1 MAFSVPKLFIFAAV
15 LACAFVANAGPL
27 SRRQVGNAQC
37 NIDRLKFVVN
47 LQETS
52 DQINKLA
59 TELANTNFS
68 STVDSAQSGIDGAFQ
83 ATDGI
88 ADAIFSNQTAPPE
101 LRNQVGGNLTIVLKA
116 LLSIN
121 TTDPTASATLENAKS
136 FFQTAAEASNDVVE
150 DCH

>member
-15 LACAFVANAGPL
+15 LACAFVANAGRFFVKHHILAHTVAYLFMLLPGPL

-59 TELANTNFS
+59 TELAYVCSLCHF
-68 STVDSAQSGIDGAFQ
+68 DYHLIAMAQKHEFLFYRRQRSVWHRRCLPGD
-83 ATDGI
+83 
-88 ADAIFSNQTAPPE
+88 
-101 LRNQVGGNLTIVLKA
+101 
-116 LLSIN
+116 
-121 TTDPTASATLENAKS
+121 
-136 FFQTAAEASNDVVE
+136 
-150 DCH
+150 